1 MDKKSLEFRTA
12 VGYFSGAL
20 VGIGI
25 FAAGGSILKVLPKI
39 APKAPEVVKDI
50 VSGLTIGFGL
60 GGALTTSDIVRA
72 KYDNAVINLAKD
84 IVKTK
89 EAEQNA

>member
-1 MDKKSLEFRTA
+1 MDKKSLEFRNA
-12 VGYFSGAL
+12 VGYVSGVL
-20 VGIGI
+20 VGVGV

-39 APKAPEVVKDI
+39 APKAPEIVGDI

-60 GGALTTSDIVRA
+60 SGALITSDIVRG
-72 KYDNAVINLAKD
+72 KYDKSVSNTIDRIIEAG
-84 IVKTK
+84 